1 VRKQLSVIVMGSIV
15 IVDWF
20 QTPPSH
26 AALSLARTTF

>member
-1 VRKQLSVIVMGSIV
+1 VRKQLSVIVMGS